1 MALYLFTQFAAMQV
15 LGFLTGL
22 VLAFVIQPWD
32 YPSDAA
38 YEAALNDKLDLIL
51 PIVMLAGIAAW
62 VLVFGLLAQRAGYRG
77 AGFLLV
83 LVPVWG
89 TVVMCRVLWR
99 WTDIK
104 HWQAPAAG
112 GASAATAGSAAAD
125 RPGGSDRP
133 GPAPAG
139 ALTATRPAE
148 LRVVRRP
155 RERDH
160 VADVLHPR
168 RVHDRPLE
176 AQAEPGVRDRAV
188 APQVAVPPVVVL
200 VQVHLVQAPVEHV
213 EALLALGCR
222 R

>member
-1 MALYLFTQFAAMQV
+1 MHGTAHGWSFRVPPGWPIPPAGWAPPAGWQPDPSWPQPPQGWVLWVPSQSIPGQRRTTVADYWPTPARSRGKRAALMALYLFTQFAAMQV

-104 HWQAPAAG
+104 HWQDVP
-112 GASAATAGSAAAD
+112 TQV
-125 RPGGSDRP
+125 
-133 GPAPAG
+133 GPP
-139 ALTATRPAE
+139 L
-148 LRVVRRP
+148 
-155 RERDH
+155 
-160 VADVLHPR
+160 PR
-168 RVHDRPLE
+168 RV
-176 AQAEPGVRDRAV
+176 
-188 APQVAVPPVVVL
+188 PQP
-200 VQVHLVQAPVEHV
+200 
-213 EALLALGCR
+213 LLARVTPTDLDQHQPAR
-222 R
+222 